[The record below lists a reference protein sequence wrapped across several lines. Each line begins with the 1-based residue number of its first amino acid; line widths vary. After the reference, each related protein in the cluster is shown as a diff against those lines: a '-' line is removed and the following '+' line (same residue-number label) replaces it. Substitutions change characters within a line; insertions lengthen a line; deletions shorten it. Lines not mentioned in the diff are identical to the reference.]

1 MISAIILALL
11 QEIILNAELYLKA
24 EHNYYPQI
32 GTICPSFIPVKI
44 QDFLINVEKLWKHE

>member
-32 GTICPSFIPVKI
+32 GTICPQLYPRKNSG
-44 QDFLINVEKLWKHE
+44 FLNKCGKTLET